1 MVYKEPSFLT
11 HPTSISRKLNTDLS
25 LACKLTAQT
34 REREH
39 HTVEPAHVIVMSQR
53 RGIVDSIQAKAGEVG

>member
-11 HPTSISRKLNTDLS
+11 HPSSISRKLNTDLS

-34 REREH
+34 REH